1 MCFVS
6 DRCQPAVIWRFVN
19 NKFLTKFSE
28 LSEDCFSLRTNEK
41 SVSFFHSSKEK
52 REEQLQDVHEILTIE
67 KGFKVRMPGTYLS
80 LNIPEALEVVNEY
93 DRIIA
98 FQDNTY
104 PHVDLFY
111 VSEDFDDIHE
121 AKSTL
126 IHISTLEV
134 INDKDIVEKLN

>member
-1 MCFVS
+1 MS
-6 DRCQPAVIWRFVN
+6 DRCQPTVIWRFVN
-19 NKFLTKFSE
+19 NSFLTNFSE

-52 REEQLQDVHEILTIE
+52 REEQLQDVHEILTVGR
-67 KGFKVRMPGTYLS
+67 GFKVKMPGTYLS
-80 LNIPEALEVVNEY
+80 LDIPEALEAVNEY
-93 DRIIA
+93 DKIIA

-111 VSEDFDDIHE
+111 VSDDFDDIHE

-126 IHISTLEV
+126 IHISKLEV
-134 INDKDIVEKLN
+134 IDDKDIVKKLN